1 MVVGPWSSS
10 SHSLWSLRTAKL
22 DSLIPKSNDYKS
34 TPIVAAVSYLNTV
47 PLVWG
52 ALHGGQRSEMR
63 VEFHLPSICAD
74 LVREK
79 KADIGILP
87 VIEIARQDLEVFPGA
102 CIASD
107 GPVRSILL
115 ISKVSFGQIKTL
127 ACDHGSRTSVML
139 ARVILREMYGAKPK
153 LLPPCAPELATMLQS
168 ADAALII
175 GDPALAIEP
184 GSLPYSWIDLGEEW
198 RTLTGLP
205 MVFAA
210 WAGAGRWIT
219 PRLEKAFAASLE
231 CGLANLDTIV
241 AEQSKERGFAEDLIR
256 EYLTRNIA
264 FNLGPREYEGMRTFL
279 NYAGE
284 LESNLS
290 PLAERTSI

>member
-1 MVVGPWSSS
+1 MPRTRWSFWRCSI
-10 SHSLWSLRTAKL
+10 RTAKL
-22 DSLIPKSNDYKS
+22 DGLNPESKDYKS
-34 TPIVAAVSYLNTV
+34 KPIVAAVSYLNTV

-52 ALHGGQRSEMR
+52 ALRGAQRSDMR
-63 VEFHLPSICAD
+63 VEFHLPSLCAD

-87 VIEIARQDLEVFPGA
+87 VIEIARQGLEIFPGA

-115 ISKVSFGQIKTL
+115 ISKVPPGQVRTL
-127 ACDHGSRTSVML
+127 ACDRGSRTSVML
-139 ARVILREMYGAKPK
+139 ARIILREMHGSVPL
-153 LLPPCAPELATMLQS
+153 LLPPSAPELETMLQS

-184 GSLPYSWIDLGEEW
+184 EDLPYFWVDLGEQW
-198 RTLTGLP
+198 RNLTQLP

-210 WAGAGRWIT
+210 WAGAGQWIT
-219 PRLEKAFAASLE
+219 PRLEKAFTASLE
-231 CGLANLDTIV
+231 YGMANLEMIV
-241 AEQSKERGFAEDLIR
+241 AEQSKERGFAQNLIR
-256 EYLTRNIA
+256 EYLTTNIV
-264 FNLGPREYEGMRTFL
+264 FNLGPREFEGMRTFL

-284 LESNLS
+284 LEPNLS